1 MDKEH
6 IYGRNAVLEALRSG
20 NRVKR
25 IFVAEGVKPSG
36 VQKILALAETK
47 KVVVETVKTVKLEQL
62 AGGVRHQGVLALVNP
77 LKFSTLEDVFQRA
90 VERKEPPFLLILDE
104 LQDPQ
109 NVGAIV
115 RTADAAGVHG
125 VLLPK
130 RHGCPLTGTVAK
142 ISAGAV
148 EYVPLVQI
156 GNIVQTMHTLQEKY
170 NCWIV
175 GADMGGKNYTQA
187 NLQGPVALV
196 IGAEGRGMGRLV
208 KEHCDELVSLPMFG
222 GVNSLNASN
231 AAAILMYE
239 IVRQRGMAN

>member
-1 MDKEH
+1 MDREYV
-6 IYGRNAVLEALRSG
+6 YGRNAVLEALRAG
-20 NRVKR
+20 NRVNR

-36 VQKILALAETK
+36 VQEILALAEAK
-47 KVVVETVKTVKLEQL
+47 KVPVEMVKTAKLEQL

-77 LKFSTLEDVFQRA
+77 LKFSTLEEVFQRA
-90 VERKEPPFLLILDE
+90 GERKEEPFLVVLDE

-109 NVGAIV
+109 NVGAII

-156 GNIVQTMHTLQEKY
+156 GNIVQTLETLQKKY
-170 NCWIV
+170 NCWVV
-175 GADMGGKNYTQA
+175 GADMGGKTYTQA
-187 NLQGPVALV
+187 DLRGPVALV
-196 IGAEGRGMGRLV
+196 IGAEGKGMGRLV
-208 KEHCDELVSLPMFG
+208 KEHCDELVSLPMLG

-231 AAAILMYE
+231 AAAILIYE
-239 IVRQRGMAN
+239 IVRQRTTAN